1 MEDDELE
8 REQDPRRHRR
18 EPEAAMPPARGEGGE
33 GGEGGRS
40 FEHGA
45 DSMPAAENGK
55 ERDIESGP
63 VRTLCVRNLPLNTA
77 PREVRNLVA
86 LLDGFEAYSLVSVG
100 AFVRFASPEAALA
113 AKAKLDQFVFD
124 EAEPNRKLV
133 LAMAQ
138 RNLVGHPK
146 NRAPASRFP
155 PAAPVS
161 MYSAPAPR
169 TAGGGGYGGYDSLAR
184 PSYDSYAAPA
194 AYGGGGY
201 GGGGYGGRYG
211 GAYGGGG
218 HGGGGGY
225 GGGYGGGG
233 GGDRGGGY
241 GSYSGGYGG
250 ASGGSG
256 GASGGYGGPGDSGGD
271 RGGGDRGGGARGGGG
286 YGGGAH
292 GGAPIKRARTTDARY
307 DHGPDGNG
315 DTLCVRYLSDGFT
328 LDHV

>member
-86 LLDGFEAYSLVSVG
+86 LLDGFEAYSLVNVG

-113 AKAKLDQFVFD
+113 AKVKLDQFVFD
-124 EAEPNRKLV
+124 EADPNRKLV
-133 LAMAQ
+133 AALAQ

-146 NRAPASRFP
+146 NRPPASRFP
-155 PAAPVS
+155 PTAPGS
-161 MYSAPAPR
+161 IYGGAHAPR
-169 TAGGGGYGGYDSLAR
+169 TAAGGGYGGYDSHAR
-184 PSYDSYAAPA
+184 LGYDSYAVPA
-194 AYGGGGY
+194 GY
-201 GGGGYGGRYG
+201 GGGGYAGGVYGDRYA
-211 GAYGGGG
+211 GAY
-218 HGGGGGY
+218 GGGGGY
-225 GGGYGGGG
+225 GGS
-233 GGDRGGGY
+233 GGDRGGCYGGGGANY
-241 GSYSGGYGG
+241 GSYGGGYGG
-250 ASGGSG
+250 ASAGHG
-256 GASGGYGGPGDSGGD
+256 GAGDSGGYGSGGD
-271 RGGGDRGGGARGGGG
+271 RGGGG
-286 YGGGAH
+286 YGGA
-292 GGAPIKRARTTDARY
+292 ASQKRARTTDARY

-315 DTLCVRYLSDGFT
+315 DTLCIRHLSDSVSLEHLEQT
-328 LDHV
+328 VARLLDELWIAS